1 MFVEKKVAC
10 FVCGIVTGSLGLK
23 ALLSA
28 PSKKACVGIAAL
40 GLRAKDS
47 VLSMVD
53 GLQANVDDVIA
64 EAKVVN
70 QEKKDAKASVEVTEA
85 TPEV

>member
-1 MFVEKKVAC
+1 MFFEKKLGC
-10 FVCGIVTGSLGLK
+10 FVCGVVTGSLGLK

-28 PSKKACVGIAAL
+28 PSKKACVEVAAL
-40 GLRAKDS
+40 GLRLKDE
-47 VLSMVD
+47 VLTIVD
-53 GLQANVDDVIA
+53 EVQANVDDVLA

-70 QEKKDAKASVEVTEA
+70 QEKKDAKAFVDANEE